1 MLGSIIRRQILTAA
15 RERRLQGVDDEQLTR
30 IEQAMG
36 QQEGEGAVAVLQSL
50 AALGRSKL
58 DSDKR
63 YLQLAFNEDIRQM
76 RRVLPWIV
84 CDQRILIEAGT
95 PYLKREGM
103 NGIRAI
109 RALWPGHIVADL
121 KASDGGAEEA
131 AMAHGAGATAATV
144 LGNSPT
150 ETLNC
155 FIAACRRLEMAAMVD
170 MLGVTDPLRVL
181 MQLRLPPDVVVLHRG
196 RDEEGTRG
204 KVIQYRDV
212 TRVRSKFDTLISAA
226 GGVDL
231 REARS
236 AIFNGASIVVVN
248 VVSPGKPWNGI
259 PADGDVGTIARSF
272 LATIE

>member
-1 MLGSIIRRQILTAA
+1 MLGPIIRRQILKAA
-15 RERRLQGVDDEQLTR
+15 REGRLQGVDEERLAR
-30 IEQAMG
+30 LEEAMD
-36 QQEGEGAVAVLQSL
+36 QQEGGGTASL
-50 AALGRSKL
+50 IRSVTSLGYPPLESSKH
-58 DSDKR
+58 
-63 YLQLAFNEDIRQM
+63 YLQLAFNEDVRQM
-76 RRVLPWIV
+76 RRVLPGIIRSE
-84 CDQRILIEAGT
+84 RILIEAGT

-103 NGIRAI
+103 GGIRAI
-109 RALWPGHIVADL
+109 RAQWPGHIVADL

-131 AMAHGAGATAATV
+131 QMAHEAGATAATA

-155 FIAACRRLEMAAMVD
+155 FIAACRRLGVASMVD
-170 MLGVTDPLRVL
+170 MLGVADPLRVL
-181 MQLRLPPDVVVLHRG
+181 MQLKLPPEVVVLHRG
-196 RDEEGTRG
+196 RDEESTRG
-204 KVIQYRDV
+204 KVIHYRHV
-212 TRVRSKFDTLISAA
+212 TRLRSKFDTLISAA

-236 AIFNGASIVVVN
+236 AVFNGASIVVVN